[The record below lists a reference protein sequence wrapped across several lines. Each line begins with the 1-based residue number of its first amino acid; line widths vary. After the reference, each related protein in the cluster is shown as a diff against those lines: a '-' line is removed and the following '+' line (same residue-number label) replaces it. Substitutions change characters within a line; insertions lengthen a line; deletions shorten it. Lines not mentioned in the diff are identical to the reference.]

1 MAAKNALFEEVFKH
15 AVEIANNYNYM
26 VDCSTGE
33 LLCKKV
39 SHLFAYSLDNT
50 CTGYQA
56 MSDKLDELYKVL
68 PNSGCYETV
77 GTTTITKDCT
87 MSVTDLSILSCA
99 SITITEL

>member
-15 AVEIANNYNYM
+15 AVEIANNYGYM
-26 VDCSTGE
+26 VDCVRGE

-50 CTGYQA
+50 CTNYQA

-68 PNSGCYETV
+68 PDSGCYGSS
-77 GTTTITKDCT
+77 GTTTVVKDCT